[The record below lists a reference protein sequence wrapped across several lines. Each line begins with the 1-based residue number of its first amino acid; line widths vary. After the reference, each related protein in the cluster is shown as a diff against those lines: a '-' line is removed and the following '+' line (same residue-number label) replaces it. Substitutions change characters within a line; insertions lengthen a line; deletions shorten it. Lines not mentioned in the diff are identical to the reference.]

1 MTPAEYADCDAI
13 ELARRM
19 EAGVLTP
26 REALELSYAIVEAVD
41 PAIHAFVS
49 LEREAALDAA
59 AGARGALAGVPIA
72 MKDCLGCV
80 AGAPRS
86 YGSAL
91 GAGSVCDHDDTVV
104 RRFRKAGLVPMGTT
118 NVPEFS
124 SALTTESRFHGPC
137 LNPWDP
143 SRTTGGSS
151 GGSAAAVAY
160 GAVPVGY
167 GNDSAGSIRIPSS
180 TCGVFGFRPGRGR
193 VPNGPHGE
201 VWYGLFTHHVITR
214 SVRDS
219 ALILDLIEGPEPGMP
234 YAAPAKSRDFLEECT
249 APAPSLRVALW
260 DGAGQ
265 GVRLDPA
272 CAAGLI
278 ATGELLSSLGH
289 VVRPAEPPCRLAE
302 LAGHLTTYIS
312 VSLAE
317 ELPLLADAA
326 GRRIGPET
334 VEACHLALL
343 ERGRRTSAVEL
354 SQALAYRGEL
364 GQRMGEFYGRWDVLL
379 TPTLAGL
386 PPPLGFL
393 SADAADLEG
402 YLTRKRA
409 FSPFAAIANVCGVP
423 SMSVPLWWSGDGLPV
438 GMMFTGPYGSESLL
452 FRLAGQLERAR
463 PWRERHPPQSAWQPV
478 P

>member
-13 ELARRM
+13 ELAARIA
-19 EAGVLTP
+19 AGGTSA
-26 REALELSYAIVEAVD
+26 REALDLSYRIVETVD
-41 PAIHAFVS
+41 PRIHAFVS
-49 LEREAALDAA
+49 LERDAAFAAA
-59 AGARGALAGVPIA
+59 AGARGPLAGVPIA

-91 GAGSVCDHDDTVV
+91 GAGSTCDHDDTVV
-104 RRFRKAGLVPMGTT
+104 RRFRGAGLVPMGTT

-137 LNPWDP
+137 RNPWNP
-143 SRTTGGSS
+143 SRATGGSS

-160 GAVPVGY
+160 GAVPVAY
-167 GNDSAGSIRIPSS
+167 GNDSAGSIRIPAS

-219 ALILDLIEGPEPGMP
+219 AFVLDLIAGSEPGVP
-234 YAAPAKSRDFLEECT
+234 YEAPAKSREFLEEC
-249 APAPSLRVALW
+249 AHPVESLRIALW

-272 CAAGLI
+272 CAAGLA
-278 ATGELLSSLGH
+278 ATGDLLRGLGH
-289 VVRPAEPPCRLAE
+289 DVRPAQPPCRLPE
-302 LAGHLTTYIS
+302 LAGHLTTYIC

-317 ELPLLADAA
+317 ELPLLADLM

-343 ERGRRTSAVEL
+343 ERGRRTSGVEL
-354 SQALAYRGEL
+354 SRAIAYRGEL
-364 GQRMGEFYGRWDVLL
+364 GQRMGEFFGRWDALL
-379 TPTLAGL
+379 TPTLACL
-386 PPPLGFL
+386 PPPIGFL
-393 SADAADLEG
+393 SPDVADLDG
-402 YLTRKRA
+402 YLARKRA
-409 FSPFAAIANVCGVP
+409 YSPFAAIANVCGTP
-423 SMSVPLWWSGDGLPV
+423 AMSVPLWWSEEGLPA
-438 GMMFTGPYGSESLL
+438 GMMFTGPYGSEGLL
-452 FRLAGQLERAR
+452 FRLAGQLEGAR
-463 PWRERHPPQSAWQPV
+463 PWHDRHPPYSAWQPV